1 MAVMT
6 RSSSAFLPIAPRS
19 SKALAAMTASMCLRR
34 GSRSSARIGNLHGH
48 AIGKLA
54 LTDVPAVCRGTHR
67 HCAWAKW
74 AVHPRPPSQAV
85 AATGHPSRPIS
96 RAPTPIDTQTSLHGG
111 RDHAAHAHQLHERAH
126 LVDIRTRQ
134 TLKRARRIAIADGT
148 DKVRFDL
155 ATGEEFPINSLI
167 IAAIKIVWKD
177 GEQGAEKQLK
187 HGSAPR

>member
-1 MAVMT
+1 M
-6 RSSSAFLPIAPRS
+6 L
-19 SKALAAMTASMCLRR
+19 
-34 GSRSSARIGNLHGH
+34 
-48 AIGKLA
+48 
-54 LTDVPAVCRGTHR
+54 HR

-85 AATGHPSRPIS
+85 AATGHPSRPLS

-134 TLKRARRIAIADGT
+134 TLKQSRRIAITDGT

-167 IAAIKIVWKD
+167 VEPGHRSAVEPDSPRRYDKVGALQAAVAEGCCF
-177 GEQGAEKQLK
+177 GETGLVDKPGSGVNVLVAEWPKLPRPSSTLPQLTNATVK
-187 HGSAPR
+187 LSRR

>member
-1 MAVMT
+1 M
-6 RSSSAFLPIAPRS
+6 L
-19 SKALAAMTASMCLRR
+19 
-34 GSRSSARIGNLHGH
+34 
-48 AIGKLA
+48 
-54 LTDVPAVCRGTHR
+54 HR

-85 AATGHPSRPIS
+85 AATGHPSRPLS

-134 TLKRARRIAIADGT
+134 TLKQSRRIAIADGT

-167 IAAIKIVWKD
+167 VEPGHRSAVEPGGPRDKVGALQAAV
-177 GEQGAEKQLK
+177 
-187 HGSAPR
+187 SAKPGLSINQDLASTCSLPNGPSYRVHPRLYHS

>member
-19 SKALAAMTASMCLRR
+19 PKALAAMTASMCLRR

-54 LTDVPAVCRGTHR
+54 LTDVTPALRMGEMGGAPAPAQPGCSSNWPPV
-67 HCAWAKW
+67 
-74 AVHPRPPSQAV
+74 RPL
-85 AATGHPSRPIS
+85 S

-134 TLKRARRIAIADGT
+134 TLKQSRRIAIAIGT
-148 DKVRFDL
+148 
-155 ATGEEFPINSLI
+155 E
-167 IAAIKIVWKD
+167 
-177 GEQGAEKQLK
+177 
-187 HGSAPR
+187 